1 MENEGSWVLTMV
13 EEDEEDGR
21 RSVREEKVV
30 LVDRSLKDRGLVLL
44 RQADPPLV
52 LAIFEW
58 EGMSGEISCKW
69 QMKWEQFLEARCEW
83 RER

>member
-52 LAIFEW
+52 LAIYE
-58 EGMSGEISCKW
+58 
-69 QMKWEQFLEARCEW
+69 
-83 RER
+83 